1 MAGPWWGSA
10 ARLARRSCP
19 AVESFRR
26 LIALRPDHGMALHNL
41 GKSLFELGQVDP
53 ALEAFHRSLN
63 HFLRKSMSGAGQ
75 HRGRHSRSP
84 SRGQPRHSRGEAGL
98 GTSCLSPAA
107 ARRCFEGRSPVPGRP
122 IRLGYVSA
130 FFGKRNW
137 MKPVWGLIN
146 HHDRDR
152 FEVHLFSD
160 GPESAIGNQS
170 HKIPRD
176 RFHDVKGLSNSA
188 LAHLIEELEI
198 DLLIDLNGY
207 SRPSRLPLF
216 AAARTRAGC
225 LVQHVRHIRAWQL
238 RLLGR

>member
-1 MAGPWWGSA
+1 M
-10 ARLARRSCP
+10 RLASLGDHAS

-26 LIALRPDHGMALHNL
+26 LIALRPDHGMALLNL

-53 ALEAFHRSLN
+53 AMEAFHRSLN
-63 HFLRKSMSGAGQ
+63 HLPEEIRCLALGNIAVAIPGAPAADNQ
-75 HRGRHSRSP
+75 DIL
-84 SRGQPRHSRGEAGL
+84 EARRAWA
-98 GTSCLSPAA
+98 TSCLPPAA
-107 ARRCFEGRSPVPGRP
+107 ARRCFEGRSPVPGRA

-130 FFGKRNW
+130 FFDKRNW

-160 GPESAIGNQS
+160 GPESAIGNQY
-170 HKIPRD
+170 HKNPRD

-188 LAHLIEELEI
+188 LAQVIEELEI

-207 SRPSRLPLF
+207 SRPSRLPVFMLRPAPVQVAWFNMF
-216 AAARTRAGC
+216 ATSALAASITWSATSM
-225 LVQHVRHIRAWQL
+225 
-238 RLLGR
+238 